1 MELSCVRW
9 SGSRVYVA
17 AGVLRCKAGP
27 TPEMKKKKKKMM
39 IMGRWRMVWRRMK
52 KRIIMLWRCRAH
64 EMRVQ
69 GYDRESYLQNFD
81 DGFTMM
87 MMMGAIGEDS
97 DVISRSFS
105 ARFAISRPLSS

>member
-1 MELSCVRW
+1 MDLSCMRW
-9 SGSRVYVA
+9 SSSRVYVA
-17 AGVLRCKAGP
+17 AGVLRCRAAP
-27 TPEMKKKKKKMM
+27 TPEMKKKMM
-39 IMGRWRMVWRRMK
+39 MGRWRMVWRRIK
-52 KRIIMLWRCRAH
+52 KRIIMSWRCRAH

-87 MMMGAIGEDS
+87 MMMGATGEDS